1 MLRNLHFFDGIDTA
15 ELEAFSR
22 AVANVES
29 GDVITLDFCNGG
41 GSVFHGIAI
50 CDMMTN
56 ARAKGAKFISNIWG
70 YAASAACLV
79 ALSADEVYMSPNA
92 ALMYHS
98 AWCPFDSDD
107 PAIPLANSIQQTI
120 LSKRIARI
128 SSKDFNGEDH
138 WVTASQALEL
148 GIIDNIIGNAS
159 SVEDS
164 QDIRVAA
171 RFIWRTEMSKEP
183 IKAEDVRKE
192 EEAKAECSEKEE
204 AKAECPVE
212 EEKKNAPEAESG
224 CGEEN
229 KDAPKAE
236 DLDILEMIAKRLE
249 DIEKRLSVLEGAGN
263 KADEANPEPAP
274 SASARRKALMQKLSA
289 VCAPMPSV
297 TVKPVAVAETPD
309 EEAKRFKATYKNF
322 DALMADFIKRK

>member
-1 MLRNLHFFDGIDTA
+1 MVRNLHFFDGIDTA

-22 AVANVES
+22 AVSGAES

-50 CDMMTN
+50 CDMMTA

-98 AWCPFDSDD
+98 AWGMNGDDD

-120 LSKRIARI
+120 LSKRIAKI

-148 GIIDNIIGNAS
+148 GIIDSIIGNS
-159 SVEDS
+159 TSDDDS
-164 QDIRVAA
+164 RDIRVAA
-171 RFIWRTEMSKEP
+171 QFIYGGRKMAE
-183 IKAEDVRKE
+183 ILKAEAAQEME
-192 EEAKAECSEKEE
+192 EKKDEEKEAKAAECSE
-204 AKAECPVE
+204 
-212 EEKKNAPEAESG
+212 EEKE
-224 CGEEN
+224 
-229 KDAPKAE
+229 APKAE
-236 DLDILEMIAKRLE
+236 DGDIDILEAIVQRLE
-249 DIEKRLSVLEGAGN
+249 GIERRLAVLEGEGN
-263 KADEANPEPAP
+263 KADEEAEPAP
-274 SASARRKALMQKLSA
+274 SVSARRKALMQKLNA

-297 TVKPVAVAETPD
+297 AVKPIAVAETPE

-322 DALMADFIKRK
+322 DSLMADFIKRK

>member
-1 MLRNLHFFDGIDTA
+1 MVRNLHFFDGIDTA

-22 AVANVES
+22 AVSGAES

-50 CDMMTN
+50 CDMMAD

-98 AWCPFDSDD
+98 AWGMNGDDD

-120 LSKRIARI
+120 LSKRIAKI

-148 GIIDNIIGNAS
+148 GIIDSIIGNS
-159 SVEDS
+159 TSDDDS
-164 QDIRVAA
+164 RDIRVAA
-171 RFIWRTEMSKEP
+171 QFIYGGRKMAE
-183 IKAEDVRKE
+183 ILKAEAAQEME
-192 EEAKAECSEKEE
+192 EKKDEEKEAKAAECSE
-204 AKAECPVE
+204 
-212 EEKKNAPEAESG
+212 EEKE
-224 CGEEN
+224 
-229 KDAPKAE
+229 APKAE
-236 DLDILEMIAKRLE
+236 DGDIDILEAIVQRLE
-249 DIEKRLSVLEGAGN
+249 GIERRLAVLEGEGN
-263 KADEANPEPAP
+263 KADEEAEPAP
-274 SASARRKALMQKLSA
+274 SVSARRKALMQKLNA

-297 TVKPVAVAETPD
+297 AVKPVAVAETPE

-322 DALMADFIKRK
+322 DSLMADFIKRK